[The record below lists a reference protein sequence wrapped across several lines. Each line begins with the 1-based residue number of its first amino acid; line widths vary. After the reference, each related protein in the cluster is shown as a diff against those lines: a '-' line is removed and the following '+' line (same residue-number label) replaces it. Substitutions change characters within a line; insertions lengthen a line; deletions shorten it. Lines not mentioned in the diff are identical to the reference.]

1 MATKTAIKKVV
12 TAVTSVG
19 ANLTSTFVEWVA
31 GIADICNDTYGGDV
45 VPKEDMTAILD
56 GVEAE
61 SAWRGTTSAKVR
73 RSEVQALINSYPI
86 LSQSCNAFK
95 QQHGELRREHVLKIA
110 RLAPKAKNAKDC
122 AAQAVTFFKA
132 RANGPSGR
140 VATLGMGLGIIKRAG
155 DPPKGLSKT
164 KFNAFRRE
172 LAALCEQYGI
182 TY

>member
-12 TAVTSVG
+12 SAITSVG

-31 GIADICNDTYGGDV
+31 GIADTCTDTYGGDV
-45 VPKEDMTAILD
+45 VPKADMTAILD
-56 GVEAE
+56 GVEE
-61 SAWRGTTSAKVR
+61 ISPWKGTTSAKVR
-73 RSEVQALINSYPI
+73 RSEVQALVNSYPI
-86 LSQSCNAFK
+86 LSQACDQFRR
-95 QQHGELRREHVLKIA
+95 QHGELRREHVLKIA

-122 AAQAVTFFKA
+122 AAQAITFFKA

-155 DPPKGLSKT
+155 DPPKGLTKT
-164 KFNAFRRE
+164 KFNAFRRD
-172 LAALCEQYGI
+172 LAALCAEYGI